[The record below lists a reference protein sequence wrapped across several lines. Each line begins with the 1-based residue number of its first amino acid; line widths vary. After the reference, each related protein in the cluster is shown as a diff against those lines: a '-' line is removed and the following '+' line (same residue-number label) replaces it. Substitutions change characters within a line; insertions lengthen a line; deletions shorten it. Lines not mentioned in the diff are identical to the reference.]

1 MINQNELHQRI
12 VYEDNHLISVN
23 KKPSWLVQGDK
34 TGDESLVD
42 ALKIYLKQKYS
53 KPGDVFLGSFHRLDR
68 PVSGLVTFAKTSKA
82 LERMN
87 KIFAGRA
94 VNKTYLAITAG
105 HPPKESSVITHFL
118 LKDVKTNIVK
128 AYSREMRYPPAAK
141 EAVLEYKLLKTNGK
155 ISLLEIHPIT
165 GRSHQI
171 RAQLAA
177 IGCVI
182 VGDLKYG
189 YPSPLPDK
197 SIALHGYSIEFDHP
211 VQHKPL
217 KIVAEIPDS
226 EWWKR
231 L

>member
-1 MINQNELHQRI
+1 
-12 VYEDNHLISVN
+12 
-23 KKPSWLVQGDK
+23 
-34 TGDESLVD
+34 
-42 ALKIYLKQKYS
+42 
-53 KPGDVFLGSFHRLDR
+53 
-68 PVSGLVTFAKTSKA
+68 
-82 LERMN
+82 MN
-87 KIFAGRA
+87 KIFARRA

-105 HPPKESSVITHFL
+105 HPPKETSVITHFL
-118 LKDVKTNIVK
+118 LKDIKTNIVK
-128 AYSREMRYPPAAK
+128 AYSPEIRYPPAAK

-217 KIVAEIPDS
+217 KIVAEIPET

>member
-87 KIFAGRA
+87 KIFARRA

-105 HPPKESSVITHFL
+105 HPPKETSVITHFL
-118 LKDVKTNIVK
+118 LKDIKTNIVK
-128 AYSREMRYPPAAK
+128 AYSPEIRYPPAAK
-141 EAVLEYKLLKTNGK
+141 EAVFK
-155 ISLLEIHPIT
+155 
-165 GRSHQI
+165 RSK
-171 RAQLAA
+171 AA
-177 IGCVI
+177 SC
-182 VGDLKYG
+182 
-189 YPSPLPDK
+189 S
-197 SIALHGYSIEFDHP
+197 
-211 VQHKPL
+211 
-217 KIVAEIPDS
+217 
-226 EWWKR
+226 
-231 L
+231 